1 MSKKILFISN
11 HAAFFC
17 SHRINLFKESIKK
30 NYDFRL
36 IFGNPASSKMEKN
49 AFKILKQEKVKFK
62 KINFSHNT
70 FNIFDD
76 ISALIK
82 IIKFVKIFK
91 PNIVH
96 SASPKGNFIASIVSK
111 IIVVEKL
118 VLSISGLGYLF
129 TESKKNYL
137 NKFKGFLYVQLIKFC
152 IKNKNKRVIVQNKDD
167 LKFIKSSFELNSK
180 EIFLIKGGSGVE
192 KQFFKKFKKRKN
204 KNVIMV
210 SRIVKNK
217 GVREYLQAAKYLKLK
232 YPSWNFFIIGS
243 IDYLSPDSVSQNLLK
258 NYEVK
263 KFVKVINF
271 KPKII
276 DYLRNSEIFC
286 LPSYREGMP
295 KTVLEALSIG
305 LPVVTTNTIGCRDSI
320 INGYNGLLCKAF
332 DFKDLSRK
340 LEILMINKNLRKK
353 MSSNARNYARKNF
366 PINNITNKIYKIYNS

>member
-49 AFKILKQEKVKFK
+49 AFKILKQEKVKFI

-129 TESKKNYL
+129 TESKK
-137 NKFKGFLYVQLIKFC
+137 
-152 IKNKNKRVIVQNKDD
+152 
-167 LKFIKSSFELNSK
+167 
-180 EIFLIKGGSGVE
+180 
-192 KQFFKKFKKRKN
+192 
-204 KNVIMV
+204 
-210 SRIVKNK
+210 
-217 GVREYLQAAKYLKLK
+217 
-232 YPSWNFFIIGS
+232 II
-243 IDYLSPDSVSQNLLK
+243 
-258 NYEVK
+258 
-263 KFVKVINF
+263 
-271 KPKII
+271 
-276 DYLRNSEIFC
+276 
-286 LPSYREGMP
+286 
-295 KTVLEALSIG
+295 
-305 LPVVTTNTIGCRDSI
+305 
-320 INGYNGLLCKAF
+320 
-332 DFKDLSRK
+332 
-340 LEILMINKNLRKK
+340 
-353 MSSNARNYARKNF
+353 
-366 PINNITNKIYKIYNS
+366 